1 MLLYLLM
8 LIMLIM
14 LIILAMIKPMSS
26 TKITQCSKIYYSIVQ
41 KTMIRNE
48 RPKNK
53 ILIDNMLK
61 KMSIKSGVSPAI
73 IKNCAKQKK

>member
-1 MLLYLLM
+1 MLLYLL
-8 LIMLIM
+8 IMLIQ
-14 LIILAMIKPMSS
+14 IIPIIS
-26 TKITQCSKIYYSIVQ
+26 TKMNICNKIYYSDVQ
-41 KTMIRNE
+41 KIMIRNE

-73 IKNCAKQKK
+73 IKNCAKTKKMN